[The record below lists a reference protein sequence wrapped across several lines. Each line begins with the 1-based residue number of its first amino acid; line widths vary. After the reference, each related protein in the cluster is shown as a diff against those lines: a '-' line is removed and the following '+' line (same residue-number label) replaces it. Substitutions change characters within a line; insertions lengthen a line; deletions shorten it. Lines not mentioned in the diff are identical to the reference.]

1 LEEPI
6 EIYGKWVN
14 LEKNRKDSK
23 FIQLLI
29 SRDKEMTYDFIK
41 FLNSIF
47 SNKDI
52 GLEIRILENYRGIK
66 NSFKDRNQSR
76 LI

>member
-1 LEEPI
+1 MEEPI
-6 EIYGKWVN
+6 EIYGKWIN

-23 FIQLLI
+23 FIQFLI
-29 SRDKEMTYDFIK
+29 SRDKEMNDEFIK

-52 GLEIRILENYRGIK
+52 GLEIRILENYRKYIK
-66 NSFKDRNQSR
+66 SISNEE
-76 LI
+76 

>member
-1 LEEPI
+1 MEEPI
-6 EIYGKWVN
+6 EIYGKWIN

-29 SRDKEMTYDFIK
+29 SRDKAMNDEFIK

-47 SNKDI
+47 SNKDV
-52 GLEIRILENYRGIK
+52 GLEIRILENYRKYIK
-66 NSFKDRNQSR
+66 DVSNEE
-76 LI
+76 